1 MVRANGA
8 VSLRELA
15 RVVQTSE
22 VTVRRDV
29 RALEAEGLLDRRHGG
44 AVLPGGF
51 TRESGF
57 PQKSHLATA
66 EKTAIADVA
75 ASLVEEGEAVVV
87 GAGTT
92 TQELAR
98 RLARVPGLTVVTNS
112 LLVAQALAH
121 ANRVEVVMTGGT
133 LRGSNYALV
142 GSGAEQSL
150 QGLRVSRAF
159 LSGSGL
165 TAERGLS
172 TSNMLSASVDRA
184 LVQAAAEVVVLAD
197 HTKLGTD
204 TMFQT
209 VPTDV
214 MTRLVTDEPP
224 PHDDRAATELQ
235 ALADQGVQITV
246 AGAAAASGGDG
257 MHPRRPRRDSPSRS
271 SAGAARRPNSAARPP
286 VGPGRTGTG
295 EGGGHAAAVTRRR
308 LGRAPEGREALP
320 ETGRASIRTGPT
332 AKIRWGRCA
341 VPAPLLAAHASKYRH
356 DGVAAHLD
364 DATVILNDDDEPS
377 GRRYDE
383 HVGPHGVVADA
394 SVERLD
400 EIAEIRGFD
409 EIRTLIRVEARAVHH
424 DEGAFEVVAVRQEV
438 ILDGIGVA
446 FCEVERPP
454 VVEGNAGHSVRVVC
468 RRSGE
473 DRIQYPFREVP
484 VDVPRCCGHRL
495 PIGEGSA
502 PKIRLPHKEVVQT
515 AAGEVGGDLQE
526 IIFIGHE
533 EALYHWRQ

>member
-1 MVRANGA
+1 MFAAERRQLILEMVRANGA

-75 ASLVEEGEAVVV
+75 AGLVEEGEAVVV

-214 MTRLVTDEPP
+214 ITRLVTDEPP

-246 AGAAAASGGDG
+246 AGAGHPGAAGAEGLP
-257 MHPRRPRRDSPSRS
+257 PRRPRRESPLPVQRRGGPQLRS
-271 SAGAARRPNSAARPP
+271 
-286 VGPGRTGTG
+286 
-295 EGGGHAAAVTRRR
+295 AVS
-308 LGRAPEGREALP
+308 LP
-320 ETGRASIRTGPT
+320 
-332 AKIRWGRCA
+332 
-341 VPAPLLAAHASKYRH
+341 
-356 DGVAAHLD
+356 
-364 DATVILNDDDEPS
+364 EPS
-377 GRRYDE
+377 GPDRAR
-383 HVGPHGVVADA
+383 VAD
-394 SVERLD
+394 L
-400 EIAEIRGFD
+400 
-409 EIRTLIRVEARAVHH
+409 
-424 DEGAFEVVAVRQEV
+424 
-438 ILDGIGVA
+438 
-446 FCEVERPP
+446 
-454 VVEGNAGHSVRVVC
+454 
-468 RRSGE
+468 RR
-473 DRIQYPFREVP
+473 R
-484 VDVPRCCGHRL
+484 
-495 PIGEGSA
+495 
-502 PKIRLPHKEVVQT
+502 
-515 AAGEVGGDLQE
+515 
-526 IIFIGHE
+526 
-533 EALYHWRQ
+533 

>member
-1 MVRANGA
+1 MFAAERRQLILEMVRANGA

-66 EKTAIADVA
+66 EKTAIADLA
-75 ASLVEEGEAVVV
+75 AGFVEEGEAVVV

-214 MTRLVTDEPP
+214 ITRLVTDEPP
-224 PHDDRAATELQ
+224 AQDDRALTELQ
-235 ALADQGVQITV
+235 ALADQGVQIAV
-246 AGAAAASGGDG
+246 AGPGAGSG
-257 MHPRRPRRDSPSRS
+257 P
-271 SAGAARRPNSAARPP
+271 AG
-286 VGPGRTGTG
+286 G
-295 EGGGHAAAVTRRR
+295 EGGG
-308 LGRAPEGREALP
+308 P
-320 ETGRASIRTGPT
+320 
-332 AKIRWGRCA
+332 
-341 VPAPLLAAHASKYRH
+341 
-356 DGVAAHLD
+356 
-364 DATVILNDDDEPS
+364 
-377 GRRYDE
+377 
-383 HVGPHGVVADA
+383 
-394 SVERLD
+394 
-400 EIAEIRGFD
+400 
-409 EIRTLIRVEARAVHH
+409 
-424 DEGAFEVVAVRQEV
+424 
-438 ILDGIGVA
+438 
-446 FCEVERPP
+446 
-454 VVEGNAGHSVRVVC
+454 
-468 RRSGE
+468 
-473 DRIQYPFREVP
+473 
-484 VDVPRCCGHRL
+484 
-495 PIGEGSA
+495 
-502 PKIRLPHKEVVQT
+502 
-515 AAGEVGGDLQE
+515 
-526 IIFIGHE
+526 
-533 EALYHWRQ
+533 

>member
-75 ASLVEEGEAVVV
+75 AGLVEEGEAIVV

-98 RLARVPGLTVVTNS
+98 RLARIPGLTVVTNS

-209 VPTDV
+209 VPADV

-224 PHDDRAATELQ
+224 AQEARPATELQ

-246 AGAAAASGGDG
+246 AGPVGHTGAGGPG
-257 MHPRRPRRDSPSRS
+257 AGGGPGGPEALPSRG
-271 SAGAARRPNSAARPP
+271 AGAAGRGEQVRRDMPMPGQRRNHAPGSGASGPPQLRSAS
-286 VGPGRTGTG
+286 
-295 EGGGHAAAVTRRR
+295 
-308 LGRAPEGREALP
+308 AL
-320 ETGRASIRTGPT
+320 
-332 AKIRWGRCA
+332 
-341 VPAPLLAAHASKYRH
+341 
-356 DGVAAHLD
+356 
-364 DATVILNDDDEPS
+364 
-377 GRRYDE
+377 
-383 HVGPHGVVADA
+383 ADA
-394 SVERLD
+394 SPPTPP
-400 EIAEIRGFD
+400 G
-409 EIRTLIRVEARAVHH
+409 RVADLA
-424 DEGAFEVVAVRQEV
+424 
-438 ILDGIGVA
+438 
-446 FCEVERPP
+446 P
-454 VVEGNAGHSVRVVC
+454 
-468 RRSGE
+468 RR
-473 DRIQYPFREVP
+473 R
-484 VDVPRCCGHRL
+484 
-495 PIGEGSA
+495 
-502 PKIRLPHKEVVQT
+502 
-515 AAGEVGGDLQE
+515 
-526 IIFIGHE
+526 
-533 EALYHWRQ
+533 

>member
-1 MVRANGA
+1 MFAAERRQLILEMVRANGA

-66 EKTAIADVA
+66 EKTAIADLA
-75 ASLVEEGEAVVV
+75 AGLVEEGEAIVV

-209 VPTDV
+209 VPTDLI
-214 MTRLVTDEPP
+214 TRLVTDEPP
-224 PHDDRAATELQ
+224 AHDDRAATELQ
-235 ALADQGVQITV
+235 ALADQGVQIAV
-246 AGAAAASGGDG
+246 AGASGAPGGDQVPVRQQQRRDVPLPG
-257 MHPRRPRRDSPSRS
+257 PRRGQAPSPGPALRT
-271 SAGAARRPNSAARPP
+271 ATALGEPIPGAERARVADL
-286 VGPGRTGTG
+286 
-295 EGGGHAAAVTRRR
+295 RRR
-308 LGRAPEGREALP
+308 
-320 ETGRASIRTGPT
+320 
-332 AKIRWGRCA
+332 
-341 VPAPLLAAHASKYRH
+341 
-356 DGVAAHLD
+356 
-364 DATVILNDDDEPS
+364 
-377 GRRYDE
+377 
-383 HVGPHGVVADA
+383 
-394 SVERLD
+394 
-400 EIAEIRGFD
+400 
-409 EIRTLIRVEARAVHH
+409 
-424 DEGAFEVVAVRQEV
+424 
-438 ILDGIGVA
+438 
-446 FCEVERPP
+446 
-454 VVEGNAGHSVRVVC
+454 
-468 RRSGE
+468 
-473 DRIQYPFREVP
+473 
-484 VDVPRCCGHRL
+484 
-495 PIGEGSA
+495 
-502 PKIRLPHKEVVQT
+502 
-515 AAGEVGGDLQE
+515 
-526 IIFIGHE
+526 
-533 EALYHWRQ
+533 

>member
-1 MVRANGA
+1 MFAAERRQLILEMVRANGA

-75 ASLVEEGEAVVV
+75 AGLVEEGEAVVV

-214 MTRLVTDEPP
+214 ITRLVTDEPP
-224 PHDDRAATELQ
+224 PHDDRAAAELQ
-235 ALADQGVQITV
+235 ALADQGVQVTV
-246 AGAAAASGGDG
+246 AGST
-257 MHPRRPRRDSPSRS
+257 HPS
-271 SAGAARRPNSAARPP
+271 SSTDPL
-286 VGPGRTGTG
+286 PGRRQ
-295 EGGGHAAAVTRRR
+295 TRRESPLPVQR
-308 LGRAPEGREALP
+308 RGGPSAQLRSAPVLSEAGERE
-320 ETGRASIRTGPT
+320 RVR
-332 AKIRWGRCA
+332 
-341 VPAPLLAAHASKYRH
+341 
-356 DGVAAHLD
+356 
-364 DATVILNDDDEPS
+364 
-377 GRRYDE
+377 
-383 HVGPHGVVADA
+383 VAD
-394 SVERLD
+394 L
-400 EIAEIRGFD
+400 
-409 EIRTLIRVEARAVHH
+409 
-424 DEGAFEVVAVRQEV
+424 
-438 ILDGIGVA
+438 
-446 FCEVERPP
+446 
-454 VVEGNAGHSVRVVC
+454 
-468 RRSGE
+468 RR
-473 DRIQYPFREVP
+473 R
-484 VDVPRCCGHRL
+484 
-495 PIGEGSA
+495 
-502 PKIRLPHKEVVQT
+502 
-515 AAGEVGGDLQE
+515 
-526 IIFIGHE
+526 
-533 EALYHWRQ
+533 

>member
-1 MVRANGA
+1 MVIGVTVSFVFAAERRQLILEMVRANGA

-57 PQKSHLATA
+57 PQKSHLAAA
-66 EKTAIADVA
+66 EKTAIADLA
-75 ASLVEEGEAVVV
+75 ASLVEEGEAIVV

-159 LSGSGL
+159 LSGAGL

-184 LVQAAAEVVVLAD
+184 LLQAAAEVVVLAD

-214 MTRLVTDEPP
+214 ITRLVTDEPP
-224 PHDDRAATELQ
+224 PGDERAATELQ
-235 ALADQGVQITV
+235 ALADRGVHV
-246 AGAAAASGGDG
+246 AVASLNGMDNGLPGGPAGPSGGRRRELPPVPN
-257 MHPRRPRRDSPSRS
+257 PRRHPHQGHAVRAAQL
-271 SAGAARRPNSAARPP
+271 AGEQQAARIADL
-286 VGPGRTGTG
+286 
-295 EGGGHAAAVTRRR
+295 RRR
-308 LGRAPEGREALP
+308 
-320 ETGRASIRTGPT
+320 
-332 AKIRWGRCA
+332 
-341 VPAPLLAAHASKYRH
+341 
-356 DGVAAHLD
+356 
-364 DATVILNDDDEPS
+364 
-377 GRRYDE
+377 
-383 HVGPHGVVADA
+383 
-394 SVERLD
+394 
-400 EIAEIRGFD
+400 
-409 EIRTLIRVEARAVHH
+409 
-424 DEGAFEVVAVRQEV
+424 
-438 ILDGIGVA
+438 
-446 FCEVERPP
+446 
-454 VVEGNAGHSVRVVC
+454 
-468 RRSGE
+468 
-473 DRIQYPFREVP
+473 
-484 VDVPRCCGHRL
+484 
-495 PIGEGSA
+495 
-502 PKIRLPHKEVVQT
+502 
-515 AAGEVGGDLQE
+515 
-526 IIFIGHE
+526 
-533 EALYHWRQ
+533 

>member
-75 ASLVEEGEAVVV
+75 AGLVEEGEAIVV

-184 LVQAAAEVVVLAD
+184 LVQAAGEVVVLAD

-246 AGAAAASGGDG
+246 AGGPSASGQVDG
-257 MHPRRPRRDSPSRS
+257 MQGRRPRRDSPLPVQRRGGPPLR
-271 SAGAARRPNSAARPP
+271 SAGALPDQPGGERARVADL
-286 VGPGRTGTG
+286 
-295 EGGGHAAAVTRRR
+295 RRR
-308 LGRAPEGREALP
+308 
-320 ETGRASIRTGPT
+320 
-332 AKIRWGRCA
+332 
-341 VPAPLLAAHASKYRH
+341 
-356 DGVAAHLD
+356 
-364 DATVILNDDDEPS
+364 
-377 GRRYDE
+377 
-383 HVGPHGVVADA
+383 
-394 SVERLD
+394 
-400 EIAEIRGFD
+400 
-409 EIRTLIRVEARAVHH
+409 
-424 DEGAFEVVAVRQEV
+424 
-438 ILDGIGVA
+438 
-446 FCEVERPP
+446 
-454 VVEGNAGHSVRVVC
+454 
-468 RRSGE
+468 
-473 DRIQYPFREVP
+473 
-484 VDVPRCCGHRL
+484 
-495 PIGEGSA
+495 
-502 PKIRLPHKEVVQT
+502 
-515 AAGEVGGDLQE
+515 
-526 IIFIGHE
+526 
-533 EALYHWRQ
+533 

>member
-1 MVRANGA
+1 MFAAERRQLILEMVRANGA

-66 EKTAIADVA
+66 EKTAIADLA
-75 ASLVEEGEAVVV
+75 AGLVEEGEAIVV

-98 RLARVPGLTVVTNS
+98 RLARIPGLTVVTNS

-197 HTKLGTD
+197 HTKLGAD

-209 VPTDV
+209 VPTDLI
-214 MTRLVTDEPP
+214 TRLVTDEPP
-224 PHDDRAATELQ
+224 AHDDRAATELQ
-235 ALADQGVQITV
+235 ALADQGVQIAV
-246 AGAAAASGGDG
+246 AGSSASGGAGGDPLPAG
-257 MHPRRPRRDSPSRS
+257 RQQRRDVPLPGPRR
-271 SAGAARRPNSAARPP
+271 GQ
-286 VGPGRTGTG
+286 VGPGSGPQLRSATVMGDQPPA
-295 EGGGHAAAVTRRR
+295 ERARVADLRRR
-308 LGRAPEGREALP
+308 
-320 ETGRASIRTGPT
+320 
-332 AKIRWGRCA
+332 
-341 VPAPLLAAHASKYRH
+341 
-356 DGVAAHLD
+356 
-364 DATVILNDDDEPS
+364 
-377 GRRYDE
+377 
-383 HVGPHGVVADA
+383 
-394 SVERLD
+394 
-400 EIAEIRGFD
+400 
-409 EIRTLIRVEARAVHH
+409 
-424 DEGAFEVVAVRQEV
+424 
-438 ILDGIGVA
+438 
-446 FCEVERPP
+446 
-454 VVEGNAGHSVRVVC
+454 
-468 RRSGE
+468 
-473 DRIQYPFREVP
+473 
-484 VDVPRCCGHRL
+484 
-495 PIGEGSA
+495 
-502 PKIRLPHKEVVQT
+502 
-515 AAGEVGGDLQE
+515 
-526 IIFIGHE
+526 
-533 EALYHWRQ
+533 

>member
-1 MVRANGA
+1 MFAAERRQLILEMVRANGA

-75 ASLVEEGEAVVV
+75 AALVEEGEAIVV

-214 MTRLVTDEPP
+214 ITRLVTDEPP
-224 PHDDRAATELQ
+224 AHDERAATELQ

-246 AGAAAASGGDG
+246 AGAGPSGTEGAPPGRQHRRDVPLPGQRGGARHPGGTLRSAAAASL
-257 MHPRRPRRDSPSRS
+257 
-271 SAGAARRPNSAARPP
+271 AA
-286 VGPGRTGTG
+286 
-295 EGGGHAAAVTRRR
+295 ED
-308 LGRAPEGREALP
+308 RAPERGAR
-320 ETGRASIRTGPT
+320 
-332 AKIRWGRCA
+332 
-341 VPAPLLAAHASKYRH
+341 
-356 DGVAAHLD
+356 
-364 DATVILNDDDEPS
+364 
-377 GRRYDE
+377 
-383 HVGPHGVVADA
+383 VAD
-394 SVERLD
+394 L
-400 EIAEIRGFD
+400 
-409 EIRTLIRVEARAVHH
+409 
-424 DEGAFEVVAVRQEV
+424 
-438 ILDGIGVA
+438 
-446 FCEVERPP
+446 
-454 VVEGNAGHSVRVVC
+454 
-468 RRSGE
+468 RR
-473 DRIQYPFREVP
+473 R
-484 VDVPRCCGHRL
+484 
-495 PIGEGSA
+495 
-502 PKIRLPHKEVVQT
+502 
-515 AAGEVGGDLQE
+515 
-526 IIFIGHE
+526 
-533 EALYHWRQ
+533 

>member
-1 MVRANGA
+1 MFAAERRQLILEMVRANGA

-66 EKTAIADVA
+66 EKTAIADLA
-75 ASLVEEGEAVVV
+75 AGLVEEGEAIVV

-184 LVQAAAEVVVLAD
+184 LVQAAGEVVVLAD
-197 HTKLGTD
+197 HTKLGSD

-209 VPTDV
+209 VPTDLI
-214 MTRLVTDEPP
+214 TRLVTDEPAA
-224 PHDDRAATELQ
+224 HDDRAAAELQ
-235 ALADQGVQITV
+235 ALADQGVQIAV
-246 AGAAAASGGDG
+246 AGAGGGPASADAGPPG
-257 MHPRRPRRDSPSRS
+257 RSARRDMPLPGQRRTH
-271 SAGAARRPNSAARPP
+271 AQPLRGASVLAEQGGQGERARVADL
-286 VGPGRTGTG
+286 
-295 EGGGHAAAVTRRR
+295 RRR
-308 LGRAPEGREALP
+308 
-320 ETGRASIRTGPT
+320 
-332 AKIRWGRCA
+332 
-341 VPAPLLAAHASKYRH
+341 
-356 DGVAAHLD
+356 
-364 DATVILNDDDEPS
+364 
-377 GRRYDE
+377 
-383 HVGPHGVVADA
+383 
-394 SVERLD
+394 
-400 EIAEIRGFD
+400 
-409 EIRTLIRVEARAVHH
+409 
-424 DEGAFEVVAVRQEV
+424 
-438 ILDGIGVA
+438 
-446 FCEVERPP
+446 
-454 VVEGNAGHSVRVVC
+454 
-468 RRSGE
+468 
-473 DRIQYPFREVP
+473 
-484 VDVPRCCGHRL
+484 
-495 PIGEGSA
+495 
-502 PKIRLPHKEVVQT
+502 
-515 AAGEVGGDLQE
+515 
-526 IIFIGHE
+526 
-533 EALYHWRQ
+533 

>member
-66 EKTAIADVA
+66 EKTAIADLA
-75 ASLVEEGEAVVV
+75 ADLVEEGEAVVV

-184 LVQAAAEVVVLAD
+184 LVQAAGEVVVLAD
-197 HTKLGTD
+197 HTKLGAD

-214 MTRLVTDEPP
+214 ITRLVTDEPP

-235 ALADQGVQITV
+235 ALADQGVQVTV
-246 AGAAAASGGDG
+246 ASAPG
-257 MHPRRPRRDSPSRS
+257 S
-271 SAGAARRPNSAARPP
+271 S
-286 VGPGRTGTG
+286 TG
-295 EGGGHAAAVTRRR
+295 EGGGRGRQSR
-308 LGRAPEGREALP
+308 LG
-320 ETGRASIRTGPT
+320 
-332 AKIRWGRCA
+332 
-341 VPAPLLAAHASKYRH
+341 
-356 DGVAAHLD
+356 
-364 DATVILNDDDEPS
+364 PS
-377 GRRYDE
+377 GRRTGE
-383 HVGPHGVVADA
+383 EGVPLPGQRRNHPPGPGGAQLRSASSLAEQQQQGTPGRVADLA
-394 SVERLD
+394 
-400 EIAEIRGFD
+400 
-409 EIRTLIRVEARAVHH
+409 
-424 DEGAFEVVAVRQEV
+424 
-438 ILDGIGVA
+438 
-446 FCEVERPP
+446 P
-454 VVEGNAGHSVRVVC
+454 
-468 RRSGE
+468 RR
-473 DRIQYPFREVP
+473 R
-484 VDVPRCCGHRL
+484 
-495 PIGEGSA
+495 
-502 PKIRLPHKEVVQT
+502 
-515 AAGEVGGDLQE
+515 
-526 IIFIGHE
+526 
-533 EALYHWRQ
+533 

>member
-51 TRESGF
+51 TRETGF
-57 PQKSHLATA
+57 PQRSHLATA

-75 ASLVEEGEAVVV
+75 AGLVEEGEAIVV

-197 HTKLGTD
+197 HTKLGMD

-214 MTRLVTDEPP
+214 MTRLVTDKPP
-224 PHDDRAATELQ
+224 QQQDRAGTELQ

-246 AGAAAASGGDG
+246 AGSAPVAGSEAPAAVQGSGGGRGGGNGRRDVPMPGQRRNVPSGSGGSTPPQLRSASASGDQPSGVGRVADLA
-257 MHPRRPRRDSPSRS
+257 PRRR
-271 SAGAARRPNSAARPP
+271 
-286 VGPGRTGTG
+286 
-295 EGGGHAAAVTRRR
+295 
-308 LGRAPEGREALP
+308 
-320 ETGRASIRTGPT
+320 
-332 AKIRWGRCA
+332 
-341 VPAPLLAAHASKYRH
+341 
-356 DGVAAHLD
+356 
-364 DATVILNDDDEPS
+364 
-377 GRRYDE
+377 
-383 HVGPHGVVADA
+383 
-394 SVERLD
+394 
-400 EIAEIRGFD
+400 
-409 EIRTLIRVEARAVHH
+409 
-424 DEGAFEVVAVRQEV
+424 
-438 ILDGIGVA
+438 
-446 FCEVERPP
+446 
-454 VVEGNAGHSVRVVC
+454 
-468 RRSGE
+468 
-473 DRIQYPFREVP
+473 
-484 VDVPRCCGHRL
+484 
-495 PIGEGSA
+495 
-502 PKIRLPHKEVVQT
+502 
-515 AAGEVGGDLQE
+515 
-526 IIFIGHE
+526 
-533 EALYHWRQ
+533 

>member
-1 MVRANGA
+1 MILEMVRANGA

-75 ASLVEEGEAVVV
+75 ASLVEEGEAIVV

-214 MTRLVTDEPP
+214 ITRLVTDEPP
-224 PHDDRAATELQ
+224 PHDERAASELQ
-235 ALADQGVQITV
+235 ALADQGVQIAV
-246 AGAAAASGGDG
+246 AGTGQ
-257 MHPRRPRRDSPSRS
+257 
-271 SAGAARRPNSAARPP
+271 SAAPAPEQLPP
-286 VGPGRTGTG
+286 GVRGRREMPLPVQRGGRMPAGQFRGPGTGPGPGALGAEPLERT
-295 EGGGHAAAVTRRR
+295 ARVADLRRR
-308 LGRAPEGREALP
+308 
-320 ETGRASIRTGPT
+320 
-332 AKIRWGRCA
+332 
-341 VPAPLLAAHASKYRH
+341 
-356 DGVAAHLD
+356 
-364 DATVILNDDDEPS
+364 
-377 GRRYDE
+377 
-383 HVGPHGVVADA
+383 
-394 SVERLD
+394 
-400 EIAEIRGFD
+400 
-409 EIRTLIRVEARAVHH
+409 
-424 DEGAFEVVAVRQEV
+424 
-438 ILDGIGVA
+438 
-446 FCEVERPP
+446 
-454 VVEGNAGHSVRVVC
+454 
-468 RRSGE
+468 
-473 DRIQYPFREVP
+473 
-484 VDVPRCCGHRL
+484 
-495 PIGEGSA
+495 
-502 PKIRLPHKEVVQT
+502 
-515 AAGEVGGDLQE
+515 
-526 IIFIGHE
+526 
-533 EALYHWRQ
+533 

>member
-66 EKTAIADVA
+66 EKTAIADLA
-75 ASLVEEGEAVVV
+75 ASLVGEGEAIVV

-150 QGLRVSRAF
+150 QGLRVSKAF

-209 VPTDV
+209 VPTDLI
-214 MTRLVTDEPP
+214 TRLVTDEPP
-224 PHDDRAATELQ
+224 AHDDRAVTELQ
-235 ALADQGVQITV
+235 ALADQGVQIAV
-246 AGAAAASGGDG
+246 AGASGNPGVSRSRRAAA
-257 MHPRRPRRDSPSRS
+257 PPCRDPAEATYR
-271 SAGAARRPNSAARPP
+271 APPPALHHGTART
-286 VGPGRTGTG
+286 GPGRTRTR
-295 EGGGHAAAVTRRR
+295 GGPAAP
-308 LGRAPEGREALP
+308 L
-320 ETGRASIRTGPT
+320 TGPPR
-332 AKIRWGRCA
+332 ARPARGGRL
-341 VPAPLLAAHASKYRH
+341 V
-356 DGVAAHLD
+356 
-364 DATVILNDDDEPS
+364 
-377 GRRYDE
+377 
-383 HVGPHGVVADA
+383 VGPRNAAGPRRHAPGAD
-394 SVERLD
+394 SLHR
-400 EIAEIRGFD
+400 
-409 EIRTLIRVEARAVHH
+409 RT
-424 DEGAFEVVAVRQEV
+424 AFTAVR
-438 ILDGIGVA
+438 LR
-446 FCEVERPP
+446 FSP
-454 VVEGNAGHSVRVVC
+454 
-468 RRSGE
+468 
-473 DRIQYPFREVP
+473 
-484 VDVPRCCGHRL
+484 
-495 PIGEGSA
+495 
-502 PKIRLPHKEVVQT
+502 
-515 AAGEVGGDLQE
+515 
-526 IIFIGHE
+526 
-533 EALYHWRQ
+533 

>member
-1 MVRANGA
+1 MFAAERRQLILEMVRANGA

-66 EKTAIADVA
+66 EKTAIADLA
-75 ASLVEEGEAVVV
+75 AGLVEEGEAIVV

-214 MTRLVTDEPP
+214 ITRLVTDEPP
-224 PHDDRAATELQ
+224 AHDDRSATELQ
-235 ALADQGVQITV
+235 ALADQGVQIAVTG
-246 AGAAAASGGDG
+246 GAASPGTGPGVDSVQTG
-257 MHPRRPRRDSPSRS
+257 RQPRRDVPLPGQRRNHG
-271 SAGAARRPNSAARPP
+271 AGPGQQLRNALLGEQPPGERAARVADL
-286 VGPGRTGTG
+286 
-295 EGGGHAAAVTRRR
+295 RRR
-308 LGRAPEGREALP
+308 
-320 ETGRASIRTGPT
+320 
-332 AKIRWGRCA
+332 
-341 VPAPLLAAHASKYRH
+341 
-356 DGVAAHLD
+356 
-364 DATVILNDDDEPS
+364 
-377 GRRYDE
+377 
-383 HVGPHGVVADA
+383 
-394 SVERLD
+394 
-400 EIAEIRGFD
+400 
-409 EIRTLIRVEARAVHH
+409 
-424 DEGAFEVVAVRQEV
+424 
-438 ILDGIGVA
+438 
-446 FCEVERPP
+446 
-454 VVEGNAGHSVRVVC
+454 
-468 RRSGE
+468 
-473 DRIQYPFREVP
+473 
-484 VDVPRCCGHRL
+484 
-495 PIGEGSA
+495 
-502 PKIRLPHKEVVQT
+502 
-515 AAGEVGGDLQE
+515 
-526 IIFIGHE
+526 
-533 EALYHWRQ
+533 

>member
-1 MVRANGA
+1 MFAAERRQLILEMVRANGA

-66 EKTAIADVA
+66 EKTAIADLA
-75 ASLVEEGEAVVV
+75 AGLVEEGEAIVV

-184 LVQAAAEVVVLAD
+184 LVQAAGEVVVLAD
-197 HTKLGTD
+197 HTKLGSD

-209 VPTDV
+209 VPTDLI
-214 MTRLVTDEPP
+214 TRLVTDEPAA
-224 PHDDRAATELQ
+224 HDDRAAAELQ
-235 ALADQGVQITV
+235 ALADQGVQIAV
-246 AGAAAASGGDG
+246 AGAGGGPASAD
-257 MHPRRPRRDSPSRS
+257 PSPPGR
-271 SAGAARRPNSAARPP
+271 AARRDMPL
-286 VGPGRTGTG
+286 PGQRRT
-295 EGGGHAAAVTRRR
+295 HAQQLRGAAVLAEQGGQAERARVADLRRR
-308 LGRAPEGREALP
+308 
-320 ETGRASIRTGPT
+320 
-332 AKIRWGRCA
+332 
-341 VPAPLLAAHASKYRH
+341 
-356 DGVAAHLD
+356 
-364 DATVILNDDDEPS
+364 
-377 GRRYDE
+377 
-383 HVGPHGVVADA
+383 
-394 SVERLD
+394 
-400 EIAEIRGFD
+400 
-409 EIRTLIRVEARAVHH
+409 
-424 DEGAFEVVAVRQEV
+424 
-438 ILDGIGVA
+438 
-446 FCEVERPP
+446 
-454 VVEGNAGHSVRVVC
+454 
-468 RRSGE
+468 
-473 DRIQYPFREVP
+473 
-484 VDVPRCCGHRL
+484 
-495 PIGEGSA
+495 
-502 PKIRLPHKEVVQT
+502 
-515 AAGEVGGDLQE
+515 
-526 IIFIGHE
+526 
-533 EALYHWRQ
+533 

>member
-66 EKTAIADVA
+66 EKTAIADLA
-75 ASLVEEGEAVVV
+75 AGLVEEGEAIVV

-184 LVQAAAEVVVLAD
+184 LVQAAGEVVVLAD
-197 HTKLGTD
+197 HTKLGSD

-209 VPTDV
+209 VPTDLI
-214 MTRLVTDEPP
+214 TRLVTDEPAG
-224 PHDDRAATELQ
+224 HDDRAAAELQ
-235 ALADQGVQITV
+235 ALADQGVQIAV
-246 AGAAAASGGDG
+246 AGAGTGPASVDAAPPGRGVA
-257 MHPRRPRRDSPSRS
+257 RRDMPLPGQRRTH
-271 SAGAARRPNSAARPP
+271 AQQLRGAAVLADQGGQGDRAR
-286 VGPGRTGTG
+286 V
-295 EGGGHAAAVTRRR
+295 ADLRRR
-308 LGRAPEGREALP
+308 
-320 ETGRASIRTGPT
+320 
-332 AKIRWGRCA
+332 
-341 VPAPLLAAHASKYRH
+341 
-356 DGVAAHLD
+356 
-364 DATVILNDDDEPS
+364 
-377 GRRYDE
+377 
-383 HVGPHGVVADA
+383 
-394 SVERLD
+394 
-400 EIAEIRGFD
+400 
-409 EIRTLIRVEARAVHH
+409 
-424 DEGAFEVVAVRQEV
+424 
-438 ILDGIGVA
+438 
-446 FCEVERPP
+446 
-454 VVEGNAGHSVRVVC
+454 
-468 RRSGE
+468 
-473 DRIQYPFREVP
+473 
-484 VDVPRCCGHRL
+484 
-495 PIGEGSA
+495 
-502 PKIRLPHKEVVQT
+502 
-515 AAGEVGGDLQE
+515 
-526 IIFIGHE
+526 
-533 EALYHWRQ
+533 

>member
-1 MVRANGA
+1 MVVGVTVSFVFAAERRQLILEMVRANGA

-66 EKTAIADVA
+66 EKTAIADLA
-75 ASLVEEGEAVVV
+75 ASFVEEGEAIVV

-150 QGLRVSRAF
+150 QGLRVSKAF

-214 MTRLVTDEPP
+214 ITRLVTDDPP
-224 PHDDRAATELQ
+224 GHDDRAVTELQ
-235 ALADQGVQITV
+235 ALADQGVQISV
-246 AGAAAASGGDG
+246 AGAAGGGGTGGD
-257 MHPRRPRRDSPSRS
+257 
-271 SAGAARRPNSAARPP
+271 
-286 VGPGRTGTG
+286 
-295 EGGGHAAAVTRRR
+295 
-308 LGRAPEGREALP
+308 
-320 ETGRASIRTGPT
+320 
-332 AKIRWGRCA
+332 A
-341 VPAPLLAAHASKYRH
+341 VPAR
-356 DGVAAHLD
+356 
-364 DATVILNDDDEPS
+364 PS
-377 GRRYDE
+377 RR
-383 HVGPHGVVADA
+383 
-394 SVERLD
+394 
-400 EIAEIRGFD
+400 
-409 EIRTLIRVEARAVHH
+409 
-424 DEGAFEVVAVRQEV
+424 
-438 ILDGIGVA
+438 
-446 FCEVERPP
+446 
-454 VVEGNAGHSVRVVC
+454 
-468 RRSGE
+468 
-473 DRIQYPFREVP
+473 
-484 VDVPRCCGHRL
+484 DVPL
-495 PIGEGSA
+495 PGPRRNQVHGSA
-502 PKIRLPHKEVVQT
+502 PQLRT
-515 AAGEVGGDLQE
+515 ATVLGDQPPAGERERERAARVADL
-526 IIFIGHE
+526 
-533 EALYHWRQ
+533 RRR

>member
-66 EKTAIADVA
+66 EKTAIADLA
-75 ASLVEEGEAVVV
+75 AGLVEEGEAIVV

-197 HTKLGTD
+197 HTKLGAD

-209 VPTDV
+209 VPTELI
-214 MTRLVTDEPP
+214 TRLVTDEPP
-224 PHDDRAATELQ
+224 VHDDRAATELQ
-235 ALADQGVQITV
+235 ALADQGVQIAV
-246 AGAAAASGGDG
+246 AGAMGNPVGDHPPSRTDRRRDVPVPG
-257 MHPRRPRRDSPSRS
+257 PRRSQLGAPTATLRS
-271 SAGAARRPNSAARPP
+271 TPLTGDQAGPDRAERAARVADL
-286 VGPGRTGTG
+286 
-295 EGGGHAAAVTRRR
+295 RRR
-308 LGRAPEGREALP
+308 
-320 ETGRASIRTGPT
+320 
-332 AKIRWGRCA
+332 
-341 VPAPLLAAHASKYRH
+341 
-356 DGVAAHLD
+356 
-364 DATVILNDDDEPS
+364 
-377 GRRYDE
+377 
-383 HVGPHGVVADA
+383 
-394 SVERLD
+394 
-400 EIAEIRGFD
+400 
-409 EIRTLIRVEARAVHH
+409 
-424 DEGAFEVVAVRQEV
+424 
-438 ILDGIGVA
+438 
-446 FCEVERPP
+446 
-454 VVEGNAGHSVRVVC
+454 
-468 RRSGE
+468 
-473 DRIQYPFREVP
+473 
-484 VDVPRCCGHRL
+484 
-495 PIGEGSA
+495 
-502 PKIRLPHKEVVQT
+502 
-515 AAGEVGGDLQE
+515 
-526 IIFIGHE
+526 
-533 EALYHWRQ
+533 

>member
-75 ASLVEEGEAVVV
+75 ANLVEEGEAIVV

-214 MTRLVTDEPP
+214 ITRLVTDEPP
-224 PHDDRAATELQ
+224 PHDERAASELQ
-235 ALADQGVQITV
+235 ALADQGVQIAV
-246 AGAAAASGGDG
+246 AGTGQGAAAGEQLPPGVRGRREMPLPVQRGGR
-257 MHPRRPRRDSPSRS
+257 MPA
-271 SAGAARRPNSAARPP
+271 AGQFRGS
-286 VGPGRTGTG
+286 GPGLGAEPLERT
-295 EGGGHAAAVTRRR
+295 ARVADLRRR
-308 LGRAPEGREALP
+308 
-320 ETGRASIRTGPT
+320 
-332 AKIRWGRCA
+332 
-341 VPAPLLAAHASKYRH
+341 
-356 DGVAAHLD
+356 
-364 DATVILNDDDEPS
+364 
-377 GRRYDE
+377 
-383 HVGPHGVVADA
+383 
-394 SVERLD
+394 
-400 EIAEIRGFD
+400 
-409 EIRTLIRVEARAVHH
+409 
-424 DEGAFEVVAVRQEV
+424 
-438 ILDGIGVA
+438 
-446 FCEVERPP
+446 
-454 VVEGNAGHSVRVVC
+454 
-468 RRSGE
+468 
-473 DRIQYPFREVP
+473 
-484 VDVPRCCGHRL
+484 
-495 PIGEGSA
+495 
-502 PKIRLPHKEVVQT
+502 
-515 AAGEVGGDLQE
+515 
-526 IIFIGHE
+526 
-533 EALYHWRQ
+533 

>member
-57 PQKSHLATA
+57 PQKTHLATA
-66 EKTAIADVA
+66 EKTAIADLA
-75 ASLVEEGEAVVV
+75 AGLVEEGEAVVV

-214 MTRLVTDEPP
+214 MTRLVTDKPP
-224 PHDDRAATELQ
+224 QDDRAGTELQ

-246 AGAAAASGGDG
+246 AGLTQAGGAESQSPVNGGGSGGGSGGRGGEKGRREMPMPGQRRNHPPGGGSSQLRSAPALPDQSQSG
-257 MHPRRPRRDSPSRS
+257 GRVADLAPRRR
-271 SAGAARRPNSAARPP
+271 
-286 VGPGRTGTG
+286 
-295 EGGGHAAAVTRRR
+295 
-308 LGRAPEGREALP
+308 
-320 ETGRASIRTGPT
+320 
-332 AKIRWGRCA
+332 
-341 VPAPLLAAHASKYRH
+341 
-356 DGVAAHLD
+356 
-364 DATVILNDDDEPS
+364 
-377 GRRYDE
+377 
-383 HVGPHGVVADA
+383 
-394 SVERLD
+394 
-400 EIAEIRGFD
+400 
-409 EIRTLIRVEARAVHH
+409 
-424 DEGAFEVVAVRQEV
+424 
-438 ILDGIGVA
+438 
-446 FCEVERPP
+446 
-454 VVEGNAGHSVRVVC
+454 
-468 RRSGE
+468 
-473 DRIQYPFREVP
+473 
-484 VDVPRCCGHRL
+484 
-495 PIGEGSA
+495 
-502 PKIRLPHKEVVQT
+502 
-515 AAGEVGGDLQE
+515 
-526 IIFIGHE
+526 
-533 EALYHWRQ
+533 

>member
-1 MVRANGA
+1 MFAAERRQLILEMVRANGA

-66 EKTAIADVA
+66 EKTAIADLA
-75 ASLVEEGEAVVV
+75 AGLVDEGEAVVV

-197 HTKLGTD
+197 HSKLGTD

-214 MTRLVTDEPP
+214 ITRLVTDEPP
-224 PHDDRAATELQ
+224 AHDDRALTELQ
-235 ALADQGVQITV
+235 ALADQGVQIAV
-246 AGAAAASGGDG
+246 AGPGAGSGPAGGDG
-257 MHPRRPRRDSPSRS
+257 GP
-271 SAGAARRPNSAARPP
+271 A
-286 VGPGRTGTG
+286 GPGRQQPRHGGPPTARAG
-295 EGGGHAAAVTRRR
+295 EEGLPLPGPRRNHPHPPGGGAGATLRGGMPLAEQPGGRVADLAPRRR
-308 LGRAPEGREALP
+308 
-320 ETGRASIRTGPT
+320 
-332 AKIRWGRCA
+332 
-341 VPAPLLAAHASKYRH
+341 
-356 DGVAAHLD
+356 
-364 DATVILNDDDEPS
+364 
-377 GRRYDE
+377 
-383 HVGPHGVVADA
+383 
-394 SVERLD
+394 
-400 EIAEIRGFD
+400 
-409 EIRTLIRVEARAVHH
+409 
-424 DEGAFEVVAVRQEV
+424 
-438 ILDGIGVA
+438 
-446 FCEVERPP
+446 
-454 VVEGNAGHSVRVVC
+454 
-468 RRSGE
+468 
-473 DRIQYPFREVP
+473 
-484 VDVPRCCGHRL
+484 
-495 PIGEGSA
+495 
-502 PKIRLPHKEVVQT
+502 
-515 AAGEVGGDLQE
+515 
-526 IIFIGHE
+526 
-533 EALYHWRQ
+533 

>member
-1 MVRANGA
+1 MFAAERRQLILEMVRANGA

-75 ASLVEEGEAVVV
+75 ATLVDEGEAIVV

-197 HTKLGTD
+197 HTKLGAD

-214 MTRLVTDEPP
+214 ITRLVTDEPP
-224 PHDDRAATELQ
+224 AHDERAGTELQ

-246 AGAAAASGGDG
+246 AGASG
-257 MHPRRPRRDSPSRS
+257 HPGESHSPAGRPRRDVPLPGQR
-271 SAGAARRPNSAARPP
+271 AARLPGAGGPYRG
-286 VGPGRTGTG
+286 GPGGP
-295 EGGGHAAAVTRRR
+295 GGHGG
-308 LGRAPEGREALP
+308 LG
-320 ETGRASIRTGPT
+320 GP
-332 AKIRWGRCA
+332 GG
-341 VPAPLLAAHASKYRH
+341 PGGHGGPL
-356 DGVAAHLD
+356 
-364 DATVILNDDDEPS
+364 
-377 GRRYDE
+377 
-383 HVGPHGVVADA
+383 GPPG
-394 SVERLD
+394 L
-400 EIAEIRGFD
+400 
-409 EIRTLIRVEARAVHH
+409 
-424 DEGAFEVVAVRQEV
+424 
-438 ILDGIGVA
+438 
-446 FCEVERPP
+446 
-454 VVEGNAGHSVRVVC
+454 
-468 RRSGE
+468 
-473 DRIQYPFREVP
+473 
-484 VDVPRCCGHRL
+484 
-495 PIGEGSA
+495 
-502 PKIRLPHKEVVQT
+502 
-515 AAGEVGGDLQE
+515 GGDLLGAE
-526 IIFIGHE
+526 R
-533 EALYHWRQ
+533 AMRVADLRRR

>member
-1 MVRANGA
+1 MFAAERRQLILEMVRANGA

-235 ALADQGVQITV
+235 ALADQGVQITI
-246 AGAAAASGGDG
+246 AGAVSTGGTG
-257 MHPRRPRRDSPSRS
+257 EGVPGRRPRRESPLPVQRRGAHQLRS
-271 SAGAARRPNSAARPP
+271 TAPLPDPQPGDRDRARVADL
-286 VGPGRTGTG
+286 
-295 EGGGHAAAVTRRR
+295 RRR
-308 LGRAPEGREALP
+308 
-320 ETGRASIRTGPT
+320 
-332 AKIRWGRCA
+332 
-341 VPAPLLAAHASKYRH
+341 
-356 DGVAAHLD
+356 
-364 DATVILNDDDEPS
+364 
-377 GRRYDE
+377 
-383 HVGPHGVVADA
+383 
-394 SVERLD
+394 
-400 EIAEIRGFD
+400 
-409 EIRTLIRVEARAVHH
+409 
-424 DEGAFEVVAVRQEV
+424 
-438 ILDGIGVA
+438 
-446 FCEVERPP
+446 
-454 VVEGNAGHSVRVVC
+454 
-468 RRSGE
+468 
-473 DRIQYPFREVP
+473 
-484 VDVPRCCGHRL
+484 
-495 PIGEGSA
+495 
-502 PKIRLPHKEVVQT
+502 
-515 AAGEVGGDLQE
+515 
-526 IIFIGHE
+526 
-533 EALYHWRQ
+533 

>member
-1 MVRANGA
+1 MFAAERRQLILEMVRANGA

-66 EKTAIADVA
+66 EKTAIADLA
-75 ASLVEEGEAVVV
+75 AGLVEEGEAVVV

-98 RLARVPGLTVVTNS
+98 RLARIPGLTVVTNS

-150 QGLRVSRAF
+150 QGLRVTRAF

-209 VPTDV
+209 VPTELIS
-214 MTRLVTDEPP
+214 RLVTDEPP
-224 PHDDRAATELQ
+224 AHDDRAGTELQ
-235 ALADQGVQITV
+235 ALADQGVQIAV
-246 AGAAAASGGDG
+246 AGAGGAAGSGGAG
-257 MHPRRPRRDSPSRS
+257 IGGGLGGAGTSGLSGGPGVPGGSGTAGGPGAEGGGLSGRQPRRDLPLPGQRRTHTGGP
-271 SAGAARRPNSAARPP
+271 AG
-286 VGPGRTGTG
+286 GPGAGLRSTSGPSAQEPG
-295 EGGGHAAAVTRRR
+295 ERARVADIRRR
-308 LGRAPEGREALP
+308 
-320 ETGRASIRTGPT
+320 
-332 AKIRWGRCA
+332 
-341 VPAPLLAAHASKYRH
+341 
-356 DGVAAHLD
+356 
-364 DATVILNDDDEPS
+364 
-377 GRRYDE
+377 
-383 HVGPHGVVADA
+383 
-394 SVERLD
+394 
-400 EIAEIRGFD
+400 
-409 EIRTLIRVEARAVHH
+409 
-424 DEGAFEVVAVRQEV
+424 
-438 ILDGIGVA
+438 
-446 FCEVERPP
+446 
-454 VVEGNAGHSVRVVC
+454 
-468 RRSGE
+468 
-473 DRIQYPFREVP
+473 
-484 VDVPRCCGHRL
+484 
-495 PIGEGSA
+495 
-502 PKIRLPHKEVVQT
+502 
-515 AAGEVGGDLQE
+515 
-526 IIFIGHE
+526 
-533 EALYHWRQ
+533 

>member
-1 MVRANGA
+1 MFAAERRQLILEMVRANGA

-66 EKTAIADVA
+66 EKTAIADLA
-75 ASLVEEGEAVVV
+75 AGLVEEGEAIVV

-98 RLARVPGLTVVTNS
+98 RLARIPGLTVVTNS

-184 LVQAAAEVVVLAD
+184 LVQAAGEVVVLAD
-197 HTKLGTD
+197 HTKLGSD

-209 VPTDV
+209 VPTDLI
-214 MTRLVTDEPP
+214 TRLVTDDPP
-224 PHDDRAATELQ
+224 AHDERSATELQ
-235 ALADQGVQITV
+235 ALADQGVQIAV
-246 AGAAAASGGDG
+246 AGAGLGPVGADSHPPGRQARRDMPLPGQRRTHGGPGPQLRSAAAALTDQPPGD
-257 MHPRRPRRDSPSRS
+257 R
-271 SAGAARRPNSAARPP
+271 ARVADL
-286 VGPGRTGTG
+286 
-295 EGGGHAAAVTRRR
+295 RRR
-308 LGRAPEGREALP
+308 
-320 ETGRASIRTGPT
+320 
-332 AKIRWGRCA
+332 
-341 VPAPLLAAHASKYRH
+341 
-356 DGVAAHLD
+356 
-364 DATVILNDDDEPS
+364 
-377 GRRYDE
+377 
-383 HVGPHGVVADA
+383 
-394 SVERLD
+394 
-400 EIAEIRGFD
+400 
-409 EIRTLIRVEARAVHH
+409 
-424 DEGAFEVVAVRQEV
+424 
-438 ILDGIGVA
+438 
-446 FCEVERPP
+446 
-454 VVEGNAGHSVRVVC
+454 
-468 RRSGE
+468 
-473 DRIQYPFREVP
+473 
-484 VDVPRCCGHRL
+484 
-495 PIGEGSA
+495 
-502 PKIRLPHKEVVQT
+502 
-515 AAGEVGGDLQE
+515 
-526 IIFIGHE
+526 
-533 EALYHWRQ
+533 

>member
-1 MVRANGA
+1 MFAAERRQLILEMVRANGA

-66 EKTAIADVA
+66 EKTAIADLA
-75 ASLVEEGEAVVV
+75 AGLVEEGEAIVV

-209 VPTDV
+209 VPTDLI
-214 MTRLVTDEPP
+214 TRLVTDEPP
-224 PHDDRAATELQ
+224 AHDDRAATELQ
-235 ALADQGVQITV
+235 ALADQGVQIAV
-246 AGAAAASGGDG
+246 AGSSASGGAGGDP
-257 MHPRRPRRDSPSRS
+257 HPAGRQPR
-271 SAGAARRPNSAARPP
+271 
-286 VGPGRTGTG
+286 
-295 EGGGHAAAVTRRR
+295 
-308 LGRAPEGREALP
+308 
-320 ETGRASIRTGPT
+320 
-332 AKIRWGRCA
+332 
-341 VPAPLLAAHASKYRH
+341 
-356 DGVAAHLD
+356 
-364 DATVILNDDDEPS
+364 
-377 GRRYDE
+377 
-383 HVGPHGVVADA
+383 
-394 SVERLD
+394 
-400 EIAEIRGFD
+400 
-409 EIRTLIRVEARAVHH
+409 
-424 DEGAFEVVAVRQEV
+424 
-438 ILDGIGVA
+438 
-446 FCEVERPP
+446 
-454 VVEGNAGHSVRVVC
+454 
-468 RRSGE
+468 
-473 DRIQYPFREVP
+473 REVP
-484 VDVPRCCGHRL
+484 LPGPRRGQVVP
-495 PIGEGSA
+495 GSGPQLRSA
-502 PKIRLPHKEVVQT
+502 TVM
-515 AAGEVGGDLQE
+515 GDQPQAERARVADL
-526 IIFIGHE
+526 
-533 EALYHWRQ
+533 RRR

>member
-1 MVRANGA
+1 MFAAERRQLILEMVRANGA

-66 EKTAIADVA
+66 EKTAIADLA
-75 ASLVEEGEAVVV
+75 AGLVEEGEAIVV

-150 QGLRVSRAF
+150 QGLRVSKAF

-197 HTKLGTD
+197 HSKLGTD

-214 MTRLVTDEPP
+214 ITRLVTDESPG
-224 PHDDRAATELQ
+224 HDDRAATELQ
-235 ALADQGVQITV
+235 ALADQGVQIAV
-246 AGAAAASGGDG
+246 AGASGGGTADGTGTSGAPGGDSVARQQRRDVPLPGPRRQVPGAGLRSAAALGEQSGGAE
-257 MHPRRPRRDSPSRS
+257 R
-271 SAGAARRPNSAARPP
+271 ARVADL
-286 VGPGRTGTG
+286 
-295 EGGGHAAAVTRRR
+295 RRR
-308 LGRAPEGREALP
+308 
-320 ETGRASIRTGPT
+320 
-332 AKIRWGRCA
+332 
-341 VPAPLLAAHASKYRH
+341 
-356 DGVAAHLD
+356 
-364 DATVILNDDDEPS
+364 
-377 GRRYDE
+377 
-383 HVGPHGVVADA
+383 
-394 SVERLD
+394 
-400 EIAEIRGFD
+400 
-409 EIRTLIRVEARAVHH
+409 
-424 DEGAFEVVAVRQEV
+424 
-438 ILDGIGVA
+438 
-446 FCEVERPP
+446 
-454 VVEGNAGHSVRVVC
+454 
-468 RRSGE
+468 
-473 DRIQYPFREVP
+473 
-484 VDVPRCCGHRL
+484 
-495 PIGEGSA
+495 
-502 PKIRLPHKEVVQT
+502 
-515 AAGEVGGDLQE
+515 
-526 IIFIGHE
+526 
-533 EALYHWRQ
+533 

>member
-1 MVRANGA
+1 MFAAERRQLILEMVRANGA

-57 PQKSHLATA
+57 PQKSHLASA
-66 EKTAIADVA
+66 EKTAIADLA
-75 ASLVEEGEAVVV
+75 AGLVEEGEAIVV

-214 MTRLVTDEPP
+214 ITRLVTDEPP
-224 PHDDRAATELQ
+224 AHDDRAATELQ
-235 ALADQGVQITV
+235 ALADQGVQIAV
-246 AGAAAASGGDG
+246 AGGAAGPGQAPGVDPVPTG
-257 MHPRRPRRDSPSRS
+257 RQPRRDVPLP
-271 SAGAARRPNSAARPP
+271 GQRRGHGGQGPQLRSAA
-286 VGPGRTGTG
+286 VLNDQQPGERS
-295 EGGGHAAAVTRRR
+295 ARVADLRRR
-308 LGRAPEGREALP
+308 
-320 ETGRASIRTGPT
+320 
-332 AKIRWGRCA
+332 
-341 VPAPLLAAHASKYRH
+341 
-356 DGVAAHLD
+356 
-364 DATVILNDDDEPS
+364 
-377 GRRYDE
+377 
-383 HVGPHGVVADA
+383 
-394 SVERLD
+394 
-400 EIAEIRGFD
+400 
-409 EIRTLIRVEARAVHH
+409 
-424 DEGAFEVVAVRQEV
+424 
-438 ILDGIGVA
+438 
-446 FCEVERPP
+446 
-454 VVEGNAGHSVRVVC
+454 
-468 RRSGE
+468 
-473 DRIQYPFREVP
+473 
-484 VDVPRCCGHRL
+484 
-495 PIGEGSA
+495 
-502 PKIRLPHKEVVQT
+502 
-515 AAGEVGGDLQE
+515 
-526 IIFIGHE
+526 
-533 EALYHWRQ
+533 

>member
-1 MVRANGA
+1 MFAAERRQLILEMVRANGA

-57 PQKSHLATA
+57 PQKSLSATA
-66 EKTAIADVA
+66 EKTAIADLA
-75 ASLVEEGEAVVV
+75 ASMVGEGEAIVV

-112 LLVAQALAH
+112 LLVAQSLAH

-197 HTKLGTD
+197 HSKLGAD

-214 MTRLVTDEPP
+214 ITRLVTDAPP
-224 PHDDRAATELQ
+224 EHDERAATELQ
-235 ALADQGVQITV
+235 ALADQGVQIAV
-246 AGAAAASGGDG
+246 AGSPSGASTDTERG
-257 MHPRRPRRDSPSRS
+257 PRRDVPLPGQRRTRGG
-271 SAGAARRPNSAARPP
+271 AGPTRFTAAALERDAL
-286 VGPGRTGTG
+286 
-295 EGGGHAAAVTRRR
+295 GGGGGMERSARVADMRRR
-308 LGRAPEGREALP
+308 
-320 ETGRASIRTGPT
+320 
-332 AKIRWGRCA
+332 
-341 VPAPLLAAHASKYRH
+341 
-356 DGVAAHLD
+356 
-364 DATVILNDDDEPS
+364 
-377 GRRYDE
+377 
-383 HVGPHGVVADA
+383 
-394 SVERLD
+394 
-400 EIAEIRGFD
+400 
-409 EIRTLIRVEARAVHH
+409 
-424 DEGAFEVVAVRQEV
+424 
-438 ILDGIGVA
+438 
-446 FCEVERPP
+446 
-454 VVEGNAGHSVRVVC
+454 
-468 RRSGE
+468 
-473 DRIQYPFREVP
+473 
-484 VDVPRCCGHRL
+484 
-495 PIGEGSA
+495 
-502 PKIRLPHKEVVQT
+502 
-515 AAGEVGGDLQE
+515 
-526 IIFIGHE
+526 
-533 EALYHWRQ
+533 

>member
-1 MVRANGA
+1 MFAAERRQLILEMVRANGA

-66 EKTAIADVA
+66 EKTAIADLA
-75 ASLVEEGEAVVV
+75 AGLVEEGEAIVV

-150 QGLRVSRAF
+150 QGLRVSKAF

-197 HTKLGTD
+197 HSKLGTD

-214 MTRLVTDEPP
+214 ITRLVTDESPG
-224 PHDDRAATELQ
+224 HDDRAATELQ
-235 ALADQGVQITV
+235 ALADQGVQIAV
-246 AGAAAASGGDG
+246 AGASGGGTADGTGTSGTPGGDSVARQQRDVPLPGPRRQVPGAGLRSAAAL
-257 MHPRRPRRDSPSRS
+257 
-271 SAGAARRPNSAARPP
+271 
-286 VGPGRTGTG
+286 G
-295 EGGGHAAAVTRRR
+295 EQGGGAERARVADLRRR
-308 LGRAPEGREALP
+308 
-320 ETGRASIRTGPT
+320 
-332 AKIRWGRCA
+332 
-341 VPAPLLAAHASKYRH
+341 
-356 DGVAAHLD
+356 
-364 DATVILNDDDEPS
+364 
-377 GRRYDE
+377 
-383 HVGPHGVVADA
+383 
-394 SVERLD
+394 
-400 EIAEIRGFD
+400 
-409 EIRTLIRVEARAVHH
+409 
-424 DEGAFEVVAVRQEV
+424 
-438 ILDGIGVA
+438 
-446 FCEVERPP
+446 
-454 VVEGNAGHSVRVVC
+454 
-468 RRSGE
+468 
-473 DRIQYPFREVP
+473 
-484 VDVPRCCGHRL
+484 
-495 PIGEGSA
+495 
-502 PKIRLPHKEVVQT
+502 
-515 AAGEVGGDLQE
+515 
-526 IIFIGHE
+526 
-533 EALYHWRQ
+533 

>member
-66 EKTAIADVA
+66 EKTAIADLA
-75 ASLVEEGEAVVV
+75 ASFVEEGEAVVV

-150 QGLRVSRAF
+150 HGLRVTRAF

-214 MTRLVTDEPP
+214 ITRLVTDEPP
-224 PHDDRAATELQ
+224 SHDDRAATELQ
-235 ALADQGVQITV
+235 ALADQGVHISV
-246 AGAAAASGGDG
+246 AGPGAGAPAGAVPGPEQVPQQQRRRDVPPLPGQRRTHHPHPPGAQPQGGGAPSGPQLRSAGSLGTEPPTARVADLA
-257 MHPRRPRRDSPSRS
+257 PRRR
-271 SAGAARRPNSAARPP
+271 
-286 VGPGRTGTG
+286 
-295 EGGGHAAAVTRRR
+295 
-308 LGRAPEGREALP
+308 
-320 ETGRASIRTGPT
+320 
-332 AKIRWGRCA
+332 
-341 VPAPLLAAHASKYRH
+341 
-356 DGVAAHLD
+356 
-364 DATVILNDDDEPS
+364 
-377 GRRYDE
+377 
-383 HVGPHGVVADA
+383 
-394 SVERLD
+394 
-400 EIAEIRGFD
+400 
-409 EIRTLIRVEARAVHH
+409 
-424 DEGAFEVVAVRQEV
+424 
-438 ILDGIGVA
+438 
-446 FCEVERPP
+446 
-454 VVEGNAGHSVRVVC
+454 
-468 RRSGE
+468 
-473 DRIQYPFREVP
+473 
-484 VDVPRCCGHRL
+484 
-495 PIGEGSA
+495 
-502 PKIRLPHKEVVQT
+502 
-515 AAGEVGGDLQE
+515 
-526 IIFIGHE
+526 
-533 EALYHWRQ
+533 